1 MTKRWMNK
9 NVVGMG
15 AASFFND
22 FCHEMAT
29 SILPAFLASI
39 GASAALLGMIEGFAD
54 CISSF
59 AKLGAGF
66 YSDKKGIRKP
76 IAVLGYFLTA
86 IGMGSFA
93 VVSSGFQVFLGRVVA
108 WFGRGMRSPV
118 RDAMLSASVEKKDAG
133 KAFGFHRTMD
143 TLGAVLGPVFAL
155 LLVSKFS
162 YRQIFWL
169 ALVPGLISV
178 AAFFFLVTEI
188 AEAPNHHMRLLP
200 SLRGLPGKFKRYL
213 VGVGIFGA
221 GDFSHTLLILMAA
234 QVLKPIYG
242 PVVAN
247 TSAILLYVFHNIF
260 YAGLSFPFGYLGD
273 KLPKRKILSFGYLL
287 SAAMCAGFIFI
298 VPKFWYLSILFIVG
312 GTFIASED
320 VLEGAIAGELL
331 PENLKGTGYGALA
344 TVNGIGDFISSIIVG
359 FLWAA
364 VSPAAGF
371 LYAGILSLIGALVIW
386 KLE

>member
-1 MTKRWMNK
+1 
-9 NVVGMG
+9 V
-15 AASFFND
+15 
-22 FCHEMAT
+22 
-29 SILPAFLASI
+29 
-39 GASAALLGMIEGFAD
+39 IEGFAD

-76 IAVLGYFLTA
+76 IAVLGYLLTA
-86 IGMGSFA
+86 IGMSSFA

-108 WFGRGMRSPV
+108 WFGRGIRSPV
-118 RDAMLSASVEKKDAG
+118 RDAMLSSAVEKKDAG

-143 TLGAVLGPVFAL
+143 TVGAVLGPAFAL

-162 YRQIFWL
+162 YRQIFWF
-169 ALVPGLISV
+169 ALIPGLLSV
-178 AAFFFLVTEI
+178 AAFLFLVSEV
-188 AEAPNHHMRLLP
+188 AENPNHHMRLLP
-200 SLRGLPGKFKRYL
+200 TLRGLPVKFKRYL
-213 VGVGIFGA
+213 IGVGIFGA

-234 QVLKPIYG
+234 QVLKPVFG
-242 PVVAN
+242 AVAAN
-247 TSAILLYVFHNIF
+247 ATAILLYVFHNIF

-273 KLPKRKILSFGYLL
+273 KMAKRKILSFGYLL
-287 SAAMCAGFIFI
+287 SAVMCVGFIFI
-298 VPKFWYLSILFIVG
+298 VPKFWYLSILFIIG

-344 TVNGIGDFISSIIVG
+344 TVNGIGDFVSSIIVG
-359 FLWAA
+359 LLWTH

-371 LYAGILSLIGALVIW
+371 LYAGILSISGAFIIW